1 MVGADVDVGDWLGPK
16 DLEGNTLNDGIAE
29 GTKVDVGSDVN
40 VGPASRRWQLRRNL
54 RRCGIAFFQIQRQ
67 HSFVNPRSKYI
78 PT

>member
-54 RRCGIAFFQIQRQ
+54 R
-67 HSFVNPRSKYI
+67 
-78 PT
+78 